1 MESILTTLTEQHTA
15 SNLQRLSRQSMS
27 WFTKKIAE
35 LKNPVSMVKGMVREK
50 TRYVR
55 TFVKGKLY
63 FFLYDPKTKEELPYY
78 DRFPLVLVLEKYDD
92 GFLGL
97 NLHYLPVKYR
107 ILFLRKLMQFAIL
120 DDEDDIK
127 RMRVTYDILNA
138 SKRFREF
145 KPCIKRYLFPHIK
158 SRILAV
164 QPNEWETA
172 MYLPVHQFK
181 GEKPQKIWKESMEE
195 IRNS

>member
-1 MESILTTLTEQHTA
+1 
-15 SNLQRLSRQSMS
+15 
-27 WFTKKIAE
+27 
-35 LKNPVSMVKGMVREK
+35 MVKGIVREK

-138 SKRFREF
+138 SKRFQEF
-145 KPCIKRYLFPHIK
+145 KPCVKRYLFPHIK

>member
-1 MESILTTLTEQHTA
+1 MESILTTLTEQHSA

-27 WFTKKIAE
+27 WFTKKITE
-35 LKNPVSMVKGMVREK
+35 LKNPVSMVKGIAREK
-50 TRYVR
+50 SRYVR
-55 TFVKGKLY
+55 SFIKGRLY
-63 FFLYDPKTKEELPYY
+63 FFLYDPKTKDELPYY

-120 DDEDDIK
+120 DDQDEIK

-145 KPCIKRYLFPHIK
+145 KPCVKRYLFPHIK

-164 QPNEWETA
+164 QPDEWETA

-181 GEKPQKIWKESMEE
+181 GEKPQQIWKESMEE
-195 IRNS
+195 VRNS

>member
-1 MESILTTLTEQHTA
+1 
-15 SNLQRLSRQSMS
+15 
-27 WFTKKIAE
+27 
-35 LKNPVSMVKGMVREK
+35 MVKGIAREK
-50 TRYVR
+50 SRYVR
-55 TFVKGKLY
+55 SFIKGRLY
-63 FFLYDPKTKEELPYY
+63 FFLYDPKTKDELPYY

-120 DDEDDIK
+120 DDQDEIK

-145 KPCIKRYLFPHIK
+145 KPCVKRYLFPHIK

-164 QPNEWETA
+164 QPEEWETA

-195 IRNS
+195 VRNS

>member
-1 MESILTTLTEQHTA
+1 MESILTTLTEQHSA

-27 WFTKKIAE
+27 WFTKKITE
-35 LKNPVSMVKGMVREK
+35 LKNPVSMVKGIAREK
-50 TRYVR
+50 SRYVR
-55 TFVKGKLY
+55 SFIKGRLY
-63 FFLYDPKTKEELPYY
+63 FFLYDPKTKNELPYY

-107 ILFLRKLMQFAIL
+107 ILFLRKLMQFAVL
-120 DDEDDIK
+120 DDQDEIK

-145 KPCIKRYLFPHIK
+145 KPCIKQYLFPHIK

-164 QPNEWETA
+164 QPDEWETA

-181 GEKPQKIWKESMEE
+181 GEKPQQIWKESMEE
-195 IRNS
+195 VRNS

>member
-1 MESILTTLTEQHTA
+1 MESILTTLTEQHSA

-27 WFTKKIAE
+27 WFTKKITE
-35 LKNPVSMVKGMVREK
+35 LKNPVSMVKGIAREK
-50 TRYVR
+50 SRYVR
-55 TFVKGKLY
+55 SFIKGRLY
-63 FFLYDPKTKEELPYY
+63 FFLYDPKTKDELPYY

-97 NLHYLPVKYR
+97 NLHYLPIKYR

-120 DDEDDIK
+120 DDQDEIK

-145 KPCIKRYLFPHIK
+145 KPCVKRYLFPHIK

-164 QPNEWETA
+164 QPDEWETA

-195 IRNS
+195 VRNS

>member
-27 WFTKKIAE
+27 WFTKKITE
-35 LKNPVSMVKGMVREK
+35 LKNPVSMVKGIVREK

-138 SKRFREF
+138 SKRFQEF
-145 KPCIKRYLFPHIK
+145 KPCVKRYLFPHIK

>member
-1 MESILTTLTEQHTA
+1 
-15 SNLQRLSRQSMS
+15 
-27 WFTKKIAE
+27 
-35 LKNPVSMVKGMVREK
+35 MVKGIVREK

-55 TFVKGKLY
+55 TFAKGKLY

-78 DRFPLVLVLEKYDD
+78 DKFPLVLVLEKYDD

-145 KPCIKRYLFPHIK
+145 KPCIKRYLYPHIK

>member
-1 MESILTTLTEQHTA
+1 MESILTTLTEQHSA

-27 WFTKKIAE
+27 WFTKKITE
-35 LKNPVSMVKGMVREK
+35 LKNPVSMVKGIAREK
-50 TRYVR
+50 SRYVR
-55 TFVKGKLY
+55 SFIKGRLY
-63 FFLYDPKTKEELPYY
+63 FFLYDPKTKNELPYY

-107 ILFLRKLMQFAIL
+107 ILFLRKLMQFAVL
-120 DDEDDIK
+120 DDQDEIK

-145 KPCIKRYLFPHIK
+145 KPCIKQYLFPHIK

-164 QPNEWETA
+164 QPDEWETA

-181 GEKPQKIWKESMEE
+181 GEKAPTIWKESMEE

>member
-1 MESILTTLTEQHTA
+1 
-15 SNLQRLSRQSMS
+15 MS
-27 WFTKKIAE
+27 WFTKKITE
-35 LKNPVSMVKGMVREK
+35 LKNPVSMVKGIAREK
-50 TRYVR
+50 SRYVR
-55 TFVKGKLY
+55 SFIKGRLY
-63 FFLYDPKTKEELPYY
+63 FFLYDPKMKNELPYY
-78 DRFPLVLVLEKYDD
+78 DRFPLVLILEKYDD

-120 DDEDDIK
+120 DDQDEIK

-145 KPCIKRYLFPHIK
+145 KPCVKRYLFPHIK

-164 QPNEWETA
+164 QPDEWETA

-181 GEKPQKIWKESMEE
+181 GEKPQQIWKESMEE
-195 IRNS
+195 VRNS

>member
-78 DRFPLVLVLEKYDD
+78 DRFPLVLVLEKYED

-164 QPNEWETA
+164 QPDEWETA

-181 GEKPQKIWKESMEE
+181 GEKPQQIWKESMEE
-195 IRNS
+195 VRNS

>member
-1 MESILTTLTEQHTA
+1 
-15 SNLQRLSRQSMS
+15 MS
-27 WFTKKIAE
+27 WFTKKITE
-35 LKNPVSMVKGMVREK
+35 LKNPVSMVKGIAREK
-50 TRYVR
+50 SRYVR
-55 TFVKGKLY
+55 SFIKGRLY
-63 FFLYDPKTKEELPYY
+63 FFLYDPKMKNELPYY

-97 NLHYLPVKYR
+97 NLHYLPIKYR
-107 ILFLRKLMQFAIL
+107 VLFLRKLMQFAVL
-120 DDEDDIK
+120 DDQDEIK

-145 KPCIKRYLFPHIK
+145 KPCIKQYLFPHIK

-164 QPNEWETA
+164 QPDEWETA

-181 GEKPQKIWKESMEE
+181 GEKPQQIWKESMEE
-195 IRNS
+195 VRNS

>member
-1 MESILTTLTEQHTA
+1 MESILTKLTEEHSA
-15 SNLQRLSRQSMS
+15 ADLQRLSRESS
-27 WFTKKIAE
+27 AWYTKKIAD
-35 LKNPVSMVKGMVREK
+35 LRNPTALAKGISQERS
-50 TRYVR
+50 RFVR

-63 FFLYDPKTKEELPYY
+63 YFLYDPKLKHELPYY
-78 DRFPLVLVLEKYDD
+78 DKFPLVLVLDKYQD

-107 ILFLRKLMQFAIL
+107 IIFLRKLMRFAIL
-120 DDEDDIK
+120 DDADDIK

-138 SKRFREF
+138 SKSFREF
-145 KPCIKRYLFPHIK
+145 KPCIKRYLFPHIR
-158 SRILAV
+158 SRILGV
-164 QPNEWETA
+164 QPSEWETS

-181 GEKPQKIWKESMEE
+181 GEKAPKIWKESMEE

>member
-1 MESILTTLTEQHTA
+1 MESILTKLTEEHSA
-15 SNLQRLSRQSMS
+15 ADLQRLSRQSMA
-27 WFTKKIAE
+27 WYTKKVAD
-35 LKNPVSMVKGMVREK
+35 LRNPIKLARGISQEK
-50 TRYVR
+50 SRFVR
-55 TFVKGKLY
+55 TFAKGKLY
-63 FFLYDPKTKEELPYY
+63 YFLYDPKMKHELPYY
-78 DRFPLVLVLEKYDD
+78 DKFPLVLVLDKYED

-107 ILFLRKLMQFAIL
+107 IIFLRKLMQFAIL
-120 DDEDDIK
+120 DAEDDIK

-138 SKRFREF
+138 SKKFREF
-145 KPCIKRYLFPHIK
+145 KPCIKRYLFPHIR

-164 QPNEWETA
+164 QPNEWETS

-181 GEKPQKIWKESMEE
+181 GEKPQQIWKESMQE

>member
-1 MESILTTLTEQHTA
+1 MESILTTLTEQHSA

-27 WFTKKIAE
+27 WFTKKITE
-35 LKNPVSMVKGMVREK
+35 LKNPVSMVKGIAREK
-50 TRYVR
+50 SRYVR
-55 TFVKGKLY
+55 SFIKGRLY
-63 FFLYDPKTKEELPYY
+63 FFLYDPKTKDELPYY

-97 NLHYLPVKYR
+97 NLHYLPIKYR

-120 DDEDDIK
+120 DDQDEIK

-145 KPCIKRYLFPHIK
+145 KPCVKRYLFPHIK

-164 QPNEWETA
+164 QPEEWETA

-195 IRNS
+195 VRNS

>member
-1 MESILTTLTEQHTA
+1 MESILTTLTEQHSA

-27 WFTKKIAE
+27 WFTKKITE
-35 LKNPVSMVKGMVREK
+35 LKNPVSMVKGIAREK
-50 TRYVR
+50 SRYVR
-55 TFVKGKLY
+55 SFIKGRLY
-63 FFLYDPKTKEELPYY
+63 FFLYDPKTKDELPYY

-120 DDEDDIK
+120 DDQDEIK

-145 KPCIKRYLFPHIK
+145 KPCVKRYLFPHIK

-164 QPNEWETA
+164 QPEEWETA

-195 IRNS
+195 VRNS

>member
-1 MESILTTLTEQHTA
+1 MESILTTLTEQHSA

-27 WFTKKIAE
+27 WFTKKITE
-35 LKNPVSMVKGMVREK
+35 LKNPVSMVKGIAREK
-50 TRYVR
+50 SRYVR
-55 TFVKGKLY
+55 SFIKGRLY
-63 FFLYDPKTKEELPYY
+63 FFLYDPKTKDELPYY

-120 DDEDDIK
+120 DDQDEIK

-145 KPCIKRYLFPHIK
+145 KPCVKRYLFPHIK

-164 QPNEWETA
+164 QPEEWETA

-181 GEKPQKIWKESMEE
+181 GEKPQQIWKESMEE
-195 IRNS
+195 VRNS

>member
-1 MESILTTLTEQHTA
+1 MESILTKLTEQHSA

-27 WFTKKIAE
+27 WFTKKISE
-35 LKNPVSMVKGMVREK
+35 LKNPVSMVKGIVREK

-55 TFVKGKLY
+55 TFAKGKLY

-78 DRFPLVLVLEKYDD
+78 DKFPLVLVLEKYDD

-181 GEKPQKIWKESMEE
+181 GEKPQQIWKESMEE

>member
-1 MESILTTLTEQHTA
+1 MESILTKLTEEHSA
-15 SNLQRLSRQSMS
+15 ADLQRLSRESMA
-27 WFTKKIAE
+27 WYTKKISQ
-35 LKNPVSMVKGMVREK
+35 LRNPIALAKGISQEK
-50 TRYVR
+50 SRYTR
-55 TFVKGKLY
+55 TFMKGKLY
-63 FFLYDPKTKEELPYY
+63 YFVYDPKMKHQLPYY
-78 DRFPLVLVLEKYDD
+78 DKFPLTLVLEKYED

-97 NLHYLPVKYR
+97 NMHYLPVKYR
-107 ILFLRKLMQFAIL
+107 IIFLRKLMQFALL
-120 DDEDDIK
+120 DKEDDIK
-127 RMRVTYDILNA
+127 RLRVTYDILNA

-145 KPCIKRYLFPHIK
+145 KPCIKRYLFPHIR

-164 QPNEWETA
+164 QPNEWETS

>member
-1 MESILTTLTEQHTA
+1 MESILTTLTEQHSA

-27 WFTKKIAE
+27 WFTKKITE
-35 LKNPVSMVKGMVREK
+35 LKNPVSMVKGIAREK
-50 TRYVR
+50 SRYVR
-55 TFVKGKLY
+55 SFIKGRLY
-63 FFLYDPKTKEELPYY
+63 FFLYDPKMKNELPYY
-78 DRFPLVLVLEKYDD
+78 DRFPLVLILEKYDD

-120 DDEDDIK
+120 NDQDEIK

-145 KPCIKRYLFPHIK
+145 KPCIKKYLFPHIK

-181 GEKPQKIWKESMEE
+181 GEKPQQIWKESMEE
-195 IRNS
+195 VRNS

>member
-1 MESILTTLTEQHTA
+1 MESILTTLTEQHSA

-27 WFTKKIAE
+27 WFTKKISE
-35 LKNPVSMVKGMVREK
+35 LKNPVSMVKGIAREK
-50 TRYVR
+50 SRYVR
-55 TFVKGKLY
+55 SFIKGRLY
-63 FFLYDPKTKEELPYY
+63 FFLYDPKTKDELPYY

-120 DDEDDIK
+120 DDQDEIK

-145 KPCIKRYLFPHIK
+145 KPCVKRYLFPHIK

-164 QPNEWETA
+164 QPEEWETA

-181 GEKPQKIWKESMEE
+181 GEKPQQIWKESMEE
-195 IRNS
+195 VRNS

>member
-1 MESILTTLTEQHTA
+1 MESILTKLTEEHSAA
-15 SNLQRLSRQSMS
+15 SLQRLSRQSMT
-27 WFTKKIAE
+27 WFTKKITE

-78 DRFPLVLVLEKYDD
+78 DKFPLVLVLEKYDD

-145 KPCIKRYLFPHIK
+145 KPCVKRYLFPHIK

>member
-1 MESILTTLTEQHTA
+1 MESILTTLTEQHSA

-27 WFTKKIAE
+27 WFTKKITE
-35 LKNPVSMVKGMVREK
+35 LKNPVSMVKGIAREK
-50 TRYVR
+50 SRYVR
-55 TFVKGKLY
+55 SFIKGRLY
-63 FFLYDPKTKEELPYY
+63 FFLYDPKTKDELPYY

-107 ILFLRKLMQFAIL
+107 ILFLRKLMQFAVL
-120 DDEDDIK
+120 DDQDEIK

-145 KPCIKRYLFPHIK
+145 KPCVKRYLFPHIK

-164 QPNEWETA
+164 QPDEWETA

-181 GEKPQKIWKESMEE
+181 GEKPQQIWKESMEE
-195 IRNS
+195 VRNS

>member
-1 MESILTTLTEQHTA
+1 MESILTTLTEEHSA
-15 SNLQRLSRQSMS
+15 ADLHRLSRESS
-27 WFTKKIAE
+27 AWYTKKIAD
-35 LKNPVSMVKGMVREK
+35 LRNPIALAKGISQERS
-50 TRYVR
+50 RFVR

-63 FFLYDPKTKEELPYY
+63 YFLYDPKLKHELPYY
-78 DRFPLVLVLEKYDD
+78 DKFPLVLVLDKYQD

-107 ILFLRKLMQFAIL
+107 IIFLRKLMRFAIL
-120 DDEDDIK
+120 DDADDIK

-138 SKRFREF
+138 SKSFREF
-145 KPCIKRYLFPHIK
+145 KPCIKRYLFPHIR
-158 SRILAV
+158 SRILGV
-164 QPNEWETA
+164 QPSEWETS

-181 GEKPQKIWKESMEE
+181 GEKAPKIWKESMEE

>member
-1 MESILTTLTEQHTA
+1 MESILTTLTEQHSA

-78 DRFPLVLVLEKYDD
+78 DRFPLVLVLEKYED

-107 ILFLRKLMQFAIL
+107 ILFLRKLMQYAIL

>member
-1 MESILTTLTEQHTA
+1 MKH
-15 SNLQRLSRQSMS
+15 
-27 WFTKKIAE
+27 
-35 LKNPVSMVKGMVREK
+35 
-50 TRYVR
+50 
-55 TFVKGKLY
+55 
-63 FFLYDPKTKEELPYY
+63 ELPYY
-78 DRFPLVLVLEKYDD
+78 DKFPLVLVLDKYED

-107 ILFLRKLMQFAIL
+107 IIFLRKLMQFALL
-120 DDEDDIK
+120 DNEDDIK

-138 SKRFREF
+138 SKKFREF
-145 KPCIKRYLFPHIK
+145 KPCIKRYLFPHIR

-164 QPNEWETA
+164 QPNEWETS

-181 GEKPQKIWKESMEE
+181 GEKPQQIWKESMQE

>member
-27 WFTKKIAE
+27 WFTKKITE
-35 LKNPVSMVKGMVREK
+35 LKNPVSMVKGIVREK

-55 TFVKGKLY
+55 TFAKGKLY
-63 FFLYDPKTKEELPYY
+63 FFLYDPKTKEDLPYY
-78 DRFPLVLVLEKYDD
+78 DKFPLVLVLEKYDD

-107 ILFLRKLMQFAIL
+107 ILFLRKLMQFALL

-145 KPCIKRYLFPHIK
+145 KPCVKRYLFPHIK

-164 QPNEWETA
+164 QPSEWETA

>member
-1 MESILTTLTEQHTA
+1 
-15 SNLQRLSRQSMS
+15 MS
-27 WFTKKIAE
+27 WFTKKITE
-35 LKNPVSMVKGMVREK
+35 LKNPVSMVKGIAREK
-50 TRYVR
+50 SRYVR
-55 TFVKGKLY
+55 SFIKGRLY
-63 FFLYDPKTKEELPYY
+63 FFLYDPKTKDELPYY

-107 ILFLRKLMQFAIL
+107 ILFLRKLMQFAVL
-120 DDEDDIK
+120 DDQDEIK

-145 KPCIKRYLFPHIK
+145 KPCVKRYLFPHIK

-164 QPNEWETA
+164 QPEEWETA

-181 GEKPQKIWKESMEE
+181 GEKPQQIWKESMEE
-195 IRNS
+195 VRNS

>member
-1 MESILTTLTEQHTA
+1 MESILTTLTEQHSA
-15 SNLQRLSRQSMS
+15 ANLQRLTRQSMA
-27 WFTKKIAE
+27 WFTKKITE
-35 LKNPVSMVKGMVREK
+35 LKNPISMVRGIVKEK

-78 DRFPLVLVLEKYDD
+78 DKFPLVLVLEKYDD

-97 NLHYLPVKYR
+97 NLHYLPIKYR

-138 SKRFREF
+138 SRRFREF

>member
-1 MESILTTLTEQHTA
+1 MESILTKLTEQHSA

-27 WFTKKIAE
+27 WFTKKITE
-35 LKNPVSMVKGMVREK
+35 LKNPVSMVKGIAREK
-50 TRYVR
+50 SRYVR
-55 TFVKGKLY
+55 SFIKGRLY
-63 FFLYDPKTKEELPYY
+63 FFLYDPKTKDELPYY

-120 DDEDDIK
+120 DDQDEIK

-145 KPCIKRYLFPHIK
+145 KPCVKRYLFPHIK

-164 QPNEWETA
+164 QPDEWETA

-181 GEKPQKIWKESMEE
+181 GEKPQQIWKESMEE
-195 IRNS
+195 VRNS

>member
-1 MESILTTLTEQHTA
+1 MESILTTLTEQHSA

-27 WFTKKIAE
+27 WFTKKITE
-35 LKNPVSMVKGMVREK
+35 LKNPVSMVKGIAREK
-50 TRYVR
+50 SRYVR
-55 TFVKGKLY
+55 SFIKGRLY
-63 FFLYDPKTKEELPYY
+63 FFLYDPKTKDELPYY

-107 ILFLRKLMQFAIL
+107 ILFLRKLMQFAVL
-120 DDEDDIK
+120 DDQDEIK

-145 KPCIKRYLFPHIK
+145 KPCVKRYLFPHIK

-164 QPNEWETA
+164 QPEEWETA

-181 GEKPQKIWKESMEE
+181 GEKPQQIWKESMEE
-195 IRNS
+195 VRNS

>member
-1 MESILTTLTEQHTA
+1 
-15 SNLQRLSRQSMS
+15 MS
-27 WFTKKIAE
+27 WFTKKISE
-35 LKNPVSMVKGMVREK
+35 LKNPVSMVKGIVREK

-55 TFVKGKLY
+55 TFAKGKLY

-78 DRFPLVLVLEKYDD
+78 DKFPLVLVLEKYDD

-181 GEKPQKIWKESMEE
+181 GEKPQQIWKESMEE